1 MKLVQLFNKD
11 GEHIININVEQGQ
24 SFCKGDIISI
34 DNALYKIKQVTYVI
48 TSNVYD
54 RKINIIQLQVKDVS

>member
-24 SFCKGDIISI
+24 SFSKGDIISI
-34 DNALYKIKQVTYVI
+34 DNAMYKIKQVTYVV

>member
-1 MKLVQLFNKD
+1 MGLAQVFNED
-11 GEHIININVEQGQ
+11 GEHIININVEPSQ

>member
-54 RKINIIQLQVKDVS
+54 RK